1 MKKRIRIRYDKL
13 QPMDRVDCA
22 GRGPFAT
29 TTRIVTA
36 GRDYARCYGIA
47 VHTACVVDFAGQK
60 MLIEMG
66 PGGIRRVDFLRYE
79 FEMSRRWIIDIR
91 RHPVFDNADIR
102 EMSQETLVHRWRQH
116 VEKKHFCPYGW
127 GDLLTFVFP
136 WRKDDPKRTICSELY
151 VEATQK
157 WVSYPEKKILSPYDL
172 QKMHEFRHINWRR

>member
-1 MKKRIRIRYDKL
+1 MKRRIRINYDNL

-22 GRGPFAT
+22 GRGVSAT
-29 TTRIVTA
+29 VTRTVTA
-36 GRDYARCYGIA
+36 GKEYADCYGIA

-79 FEMSRRWIIDIR
+79 FEMSRRWILDIR

-102 EMSQETLVHRWRQH
+102 EMAQAELIHRWRQH
-116 VEKKHFCPYGW
+116 VEKKRRIPYGW

-136 WRKDDPKRTICSELY
+136 TWRDDPRRTICSELY
-151 VEATQK
+151 VEATKK
-157 WVSYPEKKILSPYDL
+157 WIPDYDPRIKI
-172 QKMHEFRHINWRR
+172 